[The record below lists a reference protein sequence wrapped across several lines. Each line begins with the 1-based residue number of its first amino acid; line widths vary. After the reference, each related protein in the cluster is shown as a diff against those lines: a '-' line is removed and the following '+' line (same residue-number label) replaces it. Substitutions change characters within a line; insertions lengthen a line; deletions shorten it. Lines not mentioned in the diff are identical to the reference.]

1 MAGRPLRVLRRNIR
15 RRRKKSFIR
24 RCQSVVSLPI
34 VAVRFWDAVP
44 TRLSFQGS
52 TSMQAKAK
60 SLAVALATLFVAA
73 CSSSSNS
80 PRAVPAEPA
89 RNNDGS
95 VVTAIIT
102 ARFDPSTG
110 VVPFPNNLLL
120 SGTTDLTL
128 NPPLS
133 VPGNPAD
140 PRNAP
145 VLALSALDGF
155 STVGPM
161 SFTLSAAP
169 RASSLTAGGPNG
181 AIRVFEV
188 LLTGPGGGVTSVVRE
203 LASPAEF
210 VVAPSASNP
219 LAVGIVPTAPLKPLT
234 SYMVIVTNGIT
245 DAAGNDATPD
255 QAYFLAK
262 RTAPLCVNGQSTDPL
277 LPTANA
283 CALEPLRLLTNS
295 HLAAAS
301 TRGIS
306 PDRVVLSWVATTQS
320 TSQVLQANA
329 SRVTPAPVQI
339 APTGLNLGSLGAGL
353 PPVADI
359 FIGTITLPYFNDAP
373 ARNAAPAAQ
382 AAAVLSSFWRAAPGA
397 YVPPFNGLGLDPT
410 STNVTF
416 ANPFAVNQGNQTIP
430 LVLTVPNAA
439 SGRTRPAAGWPI
451 VIFGHGLTRN
461 RTDAFAVAA
470 TFAAQGF
477 AVIAIDHPLHGI
489 APGQP
494 FYVGATPFGAVARER
509 TFEVDLI
516 RNNGQPCPA
525 GQAICPDGIPDAS
538 GAHVINL
545 NSLRTSRDNLRQ
557 AHMDLIALART
568 IPRIDFNG
576 DGVTDFDG
584 SRIAYTGQSL
594 GGIIG
599 IPFLAIE
606 SSVNTGFLSVPGGGL
621 AQMLN
626 GSPTFGPQI
635 RAGLAAAGIQAGTPD
650 FDQFLLITQTVLDS
664 ADPVNYGFAT
674 QTDRILMHLAIG
686 GGSVLPDQVVPITV
700 PGAPLS
706 GGEPLARALGLA
718 SITGSTTNANGI
730 RGVTR
735 FIQGDHGSLLSPTAS
750 AATTAEMQGQMAS
763 FVASNGTAVQVQNT
777 SVIRT
782 TP

>member
-1 MAGRPLRVLRRNIR
+1 
-15 RRRKKSFIR
+15 
-24 RCQSVVSLPI
+24 
-34 VAVRFWDAVP
+34 
-44 TRLSFQGS
+44 
-52 TSMQAKAK
+52 MQAKAK
-60 SLAVALATLFVAA
+60 SLAVALATLFIAA
-73 CSSSSNS
+73 CSGSSNS

-95 VVTAIIT
+95 IVTAIIT

-128 NPPLS
+128 NPPLT

-161 SFTLSAAP
+161 SFSMSAAP
-169 RASSLTAGGPNG
+169 RATSLTAGGPNG
-181 AIRVFEV
+181 AVRVFEV

-203 LASPAEF
+203 LTSPAEF
-210 VVAPSASNP
+210 VVAPSTSNP

-234 SYMVIVTNGIT
+234 SYMVIVTDGIT
-245 DAAGNDATPD
+245 DAAGNNATPD

-262 RTAPLCVNGQSTDPL
+262 RTSPLCVSGQSTDPL
-277 LPTANA
+277 LPNATA
-283 CALEPLRLLTNS
+283 CGLEPLRQLTNS
-295 HLAAAS
+295 HLAAANS
-301 TRGIS
+301 RGIA
-306 PDRVVLSWVATTQS
+306 PARVVLSWVATTQS

-329 SRVTPAPVQI
+329 SRATPAPVQV

-373 ARNAAPAAQ
+373 ARNAAPPAQ
-382 AAAVLSSFWRAAPGA
+382 AAAVLASFWRAAPGA
-397 YVPPFNGLGLDPT
+397 YVPPFNGLGLDST

-416 ANPFAVNQGNQTIP
+416 ANPFAVNQGNQTVP

-470 TFAAQGF
+470 TYAAQGF

-494 FYVGATPFGAVARER
+494 FYVGSTPFGAVARER

-525 GQAICPDGIPDAS
+525 GQPICPDGTPDGS

-545 NSLRTSRDNLRQ
+545 GSLRTSRDNLRQ
-557 AHMDLIALART
+557 AQMDLIGLARS
-568 IPRIDFNG
+568 IPRIDFNA

-594 GGIIG
+594 GGIVG
-599 IPFLAIE
+599 VPFLAIE
-606 SSVNTGFLSVPGGGL
+606 NSVNTGFLSVPGGGI
-621 AQMLN
+621 AQLLN

-635 RAGLAAAGIQAGTPD
+635 RAGLAAAGIQPGTPD
-650 FDQFLLITQTVLDS
+650 FDQFLLITQTVVDS
-664 ADPVNYGFAT
+664 ADPVNFGFAT
-674 QTDRILMHLAIG
+674 QTDRMLMHLAVG

-706 GGEPLARALGLA
+706 GGDPLARVLGLSA
-718 SITGSTTNANGI
+718 ITASTTNANGI

-763 FVASNGTAVQVQNT
+763 FVVSNGTAVQVQNT

>member
-1 MAGRPLRVLRRNIR
+1 
-15 RRRKKSFIR
+15 
-24 RCQSVVSLPI
+24 
-34 VAVRFWDAVP
+34 
-44 TRLSFQGS
+44 
-52 TSMQAKAK
+52 MQAKAK
-60 SLAVALATLFVAA
+60 SLAVALATLLVAA
-73 CSSSSNS
+73 CSGSSNS

-95 VVTAIIT
+95 IVTAIIT

-110 VVPFPNNLLL
+110 VIPFPNNLLL

-161 SFTLSAAP
+161 SFTLSAPP

-181 AIRVFEV
+181 SIRVFEV

-203 LASPAEF
+203 LSSPAEF
-210 VVAPSASNP
+210 VVGPSASNP
-219 LAVGIVPTAPLKPLT
+219 NAVGIVPTAPLKPLT
-234 SYMVIVTNGIT
+234 SYMVIVTNGIV

-262 RTAPLCVNGQSTDPL
+262 RTQPLCVNGQSTDPL
-277 LPTANA
+277 LPTATA

-301 TRGIS
+301 SRGIS

-339 APTGLNLGSLGAGL
+339 APTGLTLGSLGAGL
-353 PPVADI
+353 PPIADI

-373 ARNAAPAAQ
+373 ARNAAPPAQ
-382 AAAVLSSFWRAAPGA
+382 AAAVLQSFWRAAPGA

-416 ANPFAVNQGNQTIP
+416 ANPFAVNQGNQTVP

-470 TFAAQGF
+470 TYAAQGF

-494 FYVGATPFGAVARER
+494 FYIGSTPFGAVARER

-516 RNNGQPCPA
+516 RNNGQPCPP
-525 GQAICPDGIPDAS
+525 GQAICPDGIPDGS

-545 NSLRTSRDNLRQ
+545 GSLRTSRDNLRQ
-557 AHMDLIALART
+557 AHMDLIALARS

-594 GGIIG
+594 GGIVG

-606 SSVNTGFLSVPGGGL
+606 SSVNTGFLSVPGGGI
-621 AQMLN
+621 AQLLN

-650 FDQFLLITQTVLDS
+650 FDQFLLITQTVIDS

-674 QTDRILMHLAIG
+674 QTDRMLMHLVIG
-686 GGSVLPDQVVPITV
+686 GGSVPPDQVVPINV
-700 PGAPLS
+700 AGAPLS
-706 GGEPLARALGLA
+706 GGNPLAAVLGLQ
-718 SITGSTTNANGI
+718 SITGSIANANGI

-750 AATTAEMQGQMAS
+750 AAATAEMQGQMAS
-763 FVASNGTAVQVQNT
+763 FVVSNGTAVQVQNST
-777 SVIRT
+777 VIRT

>member
-1 MAGRPLRVLRRNIR
+1 
-15 RRRKKSFIR
+15 
-24 RCQSVVSLPI
+24 
-34 VAVRFWDAVP
+34 
-44 TRLSFQGS
+44 
-52 TSMQAKAK
+52 MQAKAK
-60 SLAVALATLFVAA
+60 TLAVALATLFMAA
-73 CSSSSNS
+73 CSGSSNS

-95 VVTAIIT
+95 IVTAIIT
-102 ARFDPSTG
+102 ARFDPTAG

-128 NPPLS
+128 NPPLT

-161 SFTLSAAP
+161 SFTMSAPP
-169 RASSLTAGGPNG
+169 RATSLTAGGPNG

-210 VVAPSASNP
+210 VVGPSASNP
-219 LAVGIVPTAPLKPLT
+219 NAVGIVPTAPLKPLT
-234 SYMVIVTNGIT
+234 SYMVIVTNGVV

-255 QAYFLAK
+255 QTYFLAK
-262 RTAPLCVNGQSTDPL
+262 RTSPLCVNGQSTDPL

-295 HLAAAS
+295 HLAAANS
-301 TRGIS
+301 RGIA
-306 PDRVVLSWVATTQS
+306 PGRVVLSWVATTQS

-329 SRVTPAPVQI
+329 SRVTPAPVQV

-373 ARNAAPAAQ
+373 ARNAAPPAQ
-382 AAAVLSSFWRAAPGA
+382 AAAVLSSFWRSAPGA

-416 ANPFAVNQGNQTIP
+416 ANPLAVNQGSQTVP

-470 TFAAQGF
+470 TYAAQGF

-494 FYVGATPFGAVARER
+494 FYVGSTPFGAVARER

-516 RNNGQPCPA
+516 RNNGQPCPP
-525 GQAICPDGIPDAS
+525 GQPICPDGTPDGS
-538 GAHVINL
+538 GAHMINL
-545 NSLRTSRDNLRQ
+545 LSLRTSRDNLRQ
-557 AHMDLIALART
+557 AHMDLITLART
-568 IPRIDFNG
+568 VPRIDFNG

-594 GGIIG
+594 GGIVG
-599 IPFLAIE
+599 VPFLAVE
-606 SSVNTGFLSVPGGGL
+606 SSVNTGFLSVPGGGI
-621 AQMLN
+621 AQLLN

-635 RAGLAAAGIQAGTPD
+635 RAGLGAAGIQPGTPD
-650 FDQFLLITQTVLDS
+650 FDQFLLITQTVIDS
-664 ADPVNYGFAT
+664 ADPVNYGFAS
-674 QTDRILMHLAIG
+674 QTDRLLMHLAIG
-686 GGSVLPDQVVPITV
+686 GGSVLPDQVVPINV

-706 GGEPLARALGLA
+706 GGNPLAAVLGLQ
-718 SITGSTTNANGI
+718 SITASTTNANGI

-763 FVASNGTAVQVQNT
+763 FVVSNGTAVQVQNT
-777 SVIRT
+777 TVIRT